1 MLLSWKATV
10 SVMVGPPVWPGAT
23 VAVNVGPEPNVEGL
37 ELELT
42 DVVVVAIIAIF
53 SER

>member
-1 MLLSWKATV
+1 MLLIWKATV
-10 SVMVGPPVWPGAT
+10 PVMVDPPVWPGAT

-42 DVVVVAIIAIF
+42 DVVVAIIAIF